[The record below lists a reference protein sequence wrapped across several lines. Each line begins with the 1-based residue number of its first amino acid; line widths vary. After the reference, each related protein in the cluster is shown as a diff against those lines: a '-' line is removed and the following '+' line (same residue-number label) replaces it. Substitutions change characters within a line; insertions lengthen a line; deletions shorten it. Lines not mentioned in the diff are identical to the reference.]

1 MKTFCK
7 YFAVPVAIGV
17 IASVLCI
24 IDAFLA
30 RAFVKTGNFMWVAF
44 AIWTIF
50 YGASINERIRGLIG
64 IVIGFLVAIIMNLIT
79 ASFTLNLSYLSIS
92 CLLGVLVIN
101 FAVMF
106 LNHTKKTWTHSVTGV
121 FAGIFL
127 TFSGLGINL
136 SPTAD
141 VKSAFLMLA
150 IIVVYA
156 ILGLLCGFF
165 SMYFTNKAKKKLET
179 LEPTEENKQ

>member
-1 MKTFCK
+1 MKTFYK
-7 YFAVPVAIGV
+7 YFAVPIAIGI

-24 IDAFLA
+24 IDSFLA
-30 RAFVKTGNFMWVAF
+30 RAFVESGNFMWVAF

-50 YGASINERIRGLIG
+50 YGASLNERIRGLIG
-64 IVIGFLVAIIMNLIT
+64 IVIGFAVAVIMNLIT

-92 CLLGVLVIN
+92 CLLGVLVMN

-106 LNHTKKTWTHSVTGV
+106 LNHTKKIWTNSVTGV

-127 TFSGLGINL
+127 TFSGLGIGM

-141 VKSAFLMLA
+141 VKTAFLMLA
-150 IIVVYA
+150 IIIVYA
-156 ILGLLCGFF
+156 ILGMICGFLSIF
-165 SMYFTNKAKKKLET
+165 FTNKSKKKLEA
-179 LEPTEENKQ
+179 LEPNTENKQ

>member
-1 MKTFCK
+1 MKTFYK
-7 YFAVPVAIGV
+7 HFAVPVAIGV

-24 IDAFLA
+24 IDAFLSK
-30 RAFVKTGNFMWVAF
+30 AFVKNGGFMWVAF

-50 YGASINERIRGLIG
+50 YGSSINERIRGLIG
-64 IVIGFLVAIIMNLIT
+64 IVIGFVVAVIMNLIT

-92 CLLGVLVIN
+92 CLLGVLVMN

-106 LNHTKKTWTHSVTGV
+106 LNHTKKIWTNSVTGV

-127 TFSGLGINL
+127 TFSGLGIGM

-156 ILGLLCGFF
+156 VLGMLCGFF
-165 SMYFTNKAKKKLET
+165 SIFFTNKAKKKLEK
-179 LEPTEENKQ
+179 LEPTTENKQ

>member
-7 YFAVPVAIGV
+7 YFAVPVAIAV

-30 RAFVKTGNFMWVAF
+30 RAFVEKGNFMWVAF

-50 YGASINERIRGLIG
+50 YGATMGERIRGLIG

-92 CLLGVLVIN
+92 CLLGVLVMN

-106 LNHTKKTWTHSVTGV
+106 LNHTKKIWTNSVTGV

-127 TFSGLGINL
+127 TFSGLGIGM
-136 SPTAD
+136 SPTTD
-141 VKSAFLMLA
+141 VKTCFLMLA

-156 ILGLLCGFF
+156 ILGMICGFF
-165 SMYFTNKAKKKLET
+165 SIYFTNKAKGKLES
-179 LEPTEENKQ
+179 LEPTAENKQ